1 MTGRT
6 LLFVHALLGSLC
18 IFAAQK
24 AEDMAR
30 DQPEHKVLSQW
41 LPYIGIF
48 LVLLVLDGGTEKLHQ
63 WLNHRREKRLQEAGE
78 IEGYWL
84 ESSSN
89 EQGVFGAFIKITF
102 LPKTHFF
109 EVEGPIFLP
118 SGQPYGNFTGHGRA
132 DPLGRKLLYD
142 FTATHG
148 EWRDYGNGDFTF
160 SDVRNGQANAY
171 SGSFYGAASK
181 IVRNV
186 KGVRT
191 RLPDVVNHD
200 ASALG
205 SAKRDAVLAY
215 LAADAKSVG
224 AK

>member
-6 LLFVHALLGSLC
+6 LLFVHALLGTLC

-24 AEDMAR
+24 AEELAR
-30 DQPEHKVLSQW
+30 DQPEHKILSQW

-48 LVLLVLDGGTEKLHQ
+48 LVLLILDWRTEKLHQ
-63 WLNHRREKRLQEAGE
+63 WLHNRREKRLKIAGK

-89 EQGVFGAFIKITF
+89 EEGTYGSFIKITF
-102 LPKTHFF
+102 LEKTQFF
-109 EVEGPIFLP
+109 EVEGPIFR
-118 SGQPYGNFTGHGRA
+118 STGESYGNFKGHGRA
-132 DPLGRKLLYD
+132 DPLGQKLLYD
-142 FTATHG
+142 YTGTHG
-148 EWRDYGNGDFTF
+148 KWRDYGTGDFVF
-160 SDVRNGQANAY
+160 SDVEKERANAF
-171 SGSFYGAASK
+171 SGSFYGAATK

-191 RLPDVVNHD
+191 RLPNIVNND
-200 ASALG
+200 STAMEN
-205 SAKRDAVLAY
+205 AKRDAVIAY
-215 LAADAKSVG
+215 LATETKSTG